1 MGGYSPV
8 PFFDDQAVQRAV
20 KSAMQPVV
28 DALRQDG
35 APYRGCLYAGLMV
48 SGSTIQVLE
57 YNARFGDPETQVVLP
72 RIEGDLIPLLEAAAR
87 GELSS
92 GPNFSTRATVGV
104 VLASRGYPG
113 QYQTGYP
120 IDGLGK
126 MEREVFVFH
135 AGTEPDPTGYVT
147 AGGRVLTVVALGDSL
162 GSARERAYRNVERLR
177 FEGASYRQDLALRE
191 LEAPAL
197 S

>member
-1 MGGYSPV
+1 
-8 PFFDDQAVQRAV
+8 
-20 KSAMQPVV
+20 
-28 DALRQDG
+28 
-35 APYRGCLYAGLMV
+35 
-48 SGSTIQVLE
+48 
-57 YNARFGDPETQVVLP
+57 
-72 RIEGDLIPLLEAAAR
+72 
-87 GELSS
+87 
-92 GPNFSTRATVGV
+92 
-104 VLASRGYPG
+104 
-113 QYQTGYP
+113 
-120 IDGLGK
+120 